1 MFKGWEW
8 RGQVSQSWEL
18 QIEAGEWAWTVW
30 RLAALFRACQVVP
43 EEETDTVVEG
53 GRGWVWGLFFSW
65 FYWSYYMWRWESGL
79 LSTPITK
86 AVLSCSNE
94 WEGARGRARGSF
106 RELGHRAASVEWQYF
121 SRGVQACW
129 KANPGLIDSSFN
141 CDCHWG
147 VWPVPPSFLHSWAR
161 VWTEQHCEWDL
172 CGYPWPSSHKRRVG
186 CFAARS
192 VDYQWMILECVSSS
206 VTGPASFQRVVCQL
220 HPKAKC
226 LGQIPTDSWLT
237 WNMAEKWLLVVLS

>member
-8 RGQVSQSWEL
+8 QGQVSQSWQL

-94 WEGARGRARGSF
+94 WEGARGRARGGF
-106 RELGHRAASVEWQYF
+106 RELDHRAASVEWQYF

-172 CGYPWPSSHKRRVG
+172 CGYP
-186 CFAARS
+186 
-192 VDYQWMILECVSSS
+192 
-206 VTGPASFQRVVCQL
+206 GPAVIREGWVALQL
-220 HPKAKC
+220 DQLTTSEWFCSVSLPQSRDQHLSRELSVSYILKPSVWDRFPLI
-226 LGQIPTDSWLT
+226 LG
-237 WNMAEKWLLVVLS
+237 